1 MRPLLVF
8 KHSYRRNEHGWINRV
23 EKRDR
28 RRAHHVAD
36 IKIERWLERVND
48 RVKGYI
54 ERERMIECV

>member
-1 MRPLLVF
+1 
-8 KHSYRRNEHGWINRV
+8 V
-23 EKRDR
+23 EKRDS

-36 IKIERWLERVND
+36 IKREPLLERVSD